1 MPKVCVLLERD
12 GRETY
17 AHGAYLAPEGKGEDD
32 VRADLARAY
41 REVWQAFPVDWNYD
55 DVDEALARLGYRYLD
70 DAKPFCDHKEDCWQ
84 VVPVRFLMD
93 NVMTFWEHEVEV

>member
-1 MPKVCVLLERD
+1 MRGVVRYLRGTPRGRAD
-12 GRETY
+12 GSR
-17 AHGAYLAPEGKGEDD
+17 AKPLRLGHRQAVPRAR
-32 VRADLARAY
+32 VRAAAKRIQPGCTRSARCT
-41 REVWQAFPVDWNYD
+41 
-55 DVDEALARLGYRYLD
+55 VDEALARLGYRYLD